1 MFFMSSVLGY
11 FHVLW
16 FAFGHC
22 HFRGISCHL
31 RSIEFSHRF
40 VLACKY
46 SEPAEKGALFLVTFQ
61 KAVHAA
67 SSAICSAYE
76 RGVRGVP
83 GPQDEM
89 RSPAGR
95 PAGSALYPS
104 CTQRLH
110 SFSAVASCVGCMH
123 SLALCPSSVGRQLG

>member
-1 MFFMSSVLGY
+1 MFFMSSMLGY

-46 SEPAEKGALFLVTFQ
+46 PGLAEKGALFLVTFQ

-67 SSAICSAYE
+67 SPADLQLGQES
-76 RGVRGVP
+76 GVRRCLWAWG
-83 GPQDEM
+83 
-89 RSPAGR
+89 
-95 PAGSALYPS
+95 
-104 CTQRLH
+104 
-110 SFSAVASCVGCMH
+110 
-123 SLALCPSSVGRQLG
+123 